1 MVTANDI
8 REVKFSR
15 SMGGY
20 KKEEVDDFL
29 DLCADTVEELT
40 KQNGENTRKMQVLAE
55 TIMDYRNQEDSIR
68 SALISAQRMSESVI
82 ADAKKQAEEI
92 IAAAHEEAANMHEKA
107 LADTAAEQ
115 QELARVKQEVA
126 NFKARLMSIYR
137 EHLTMI
143 GVLEGD
149 EAPKQSAQVEMTAP
163 FTADEAPA
171 PQPEVA
177 EKPVSAY
184 REVPD
189 ISAFALDDEE

>member
-8 REVKFSR
+8 REIKFTR

-20 KKEEVDDFL
+20 NKDDVDDFL
-29 DLCADTVEELT
+29 DLCAETVEELT
-40 KQNGENTRKMQVLAE
+40 RENGENARKMQVLAE
-55 TIMDYRNQEDSIR
+55 TILDYRNQEDSIR

-92 IAAAHEEAANMHEKA
+92 LAAARQEADTMHEKA

-115 QELARVKQEVA
+115 EELARVKQEVA

-143 GVLEGD
+143 GILEG
-149 EAPKQSAQVEMTAP
+149 
-163 FTADEAPA
+163 ADEEAKPVKEEEPAVVAAAPA
-171 PQPEVA
+171 A
-177 EKPVSAY
+177 EKPEAEKPAVSY

-189 ISAFALDDEE
+189 ISAFTLDDEE